1 MKKQLSF
8 LQEELKRRESRWSTT
23 HNRLR
28 QQIDSLSS
36 DNSNLKDEV
45 RTMEKLRLSTWR
57 KIGTDSE
64 RENDRREKERGREG
78 SRPLDSYIAL
88 EARCLKLAVSLQI
101 HYYHFLVIF
110 PVCLCSGGG

>member
-1 MKKQLSF
+1 MKKQLIF

-36 DNSNLKDEV
+36 ENSNLKDEV

-78 SRPLDSYIAL
+78 PRPLDSYIAL

-110 PVCLCSGGG
+110 QF